1 MALGGNAG
9 SCSNSA
15 MSAIDLH
22 LLNTWRWRVGFRI
35 ENRESSKRN
44 EGRVGLMCKSC
55 NAERKAREGSLMPIE
70 NRVSDKSRKRANRE
84 VRSQTGMRILRRTL
98 TFALSVAL
106 SFAVAVPA
114 AKADSILG

>member
-1 MALGGNAG
+1 
-9 SCSNSA
+9 
-15 MSAIDLH
+15 
-22 LLNTWRWRVGFRI
+22 
-35 ENRESSKRN
+35 
-44 EGRVGLMCKSC
+44 
-55 NAERKAREGSLMPIE
+55 MPIE